1 MTRQVMTWEM
11 CCRDLR
17 RYLEAVLTNSRGG
30 VISVK
35 TSRVAQ
41 DKAARWSYGQCLA
54 SLLRRYKLRTAYVLT
69 RDEAREL
76 LRNLDC
82 TKRSVAR
89 KKDKTGR
96 KPRRRPPLFGEKMV
110 LISIHLP
117 PPMLQILDEYA
128 ARLGTT
134 RSAVIRYAIS
144 EMLQQ
149 IRRFAEKQTI
159 LPTQAAP

>member
-1 MTRQVMTWEM
+1 MTWER
-11 CCRDLR
+11 CCQDLR
-17 RYLEAVLTNSRGG
+17 RYLELALINTRGD
-30 VISVK
+30 VVSVK

-41 DKAARWSYGQCLA
+41 DMAARWSYGQCLA
-54 SLLRRYKLRTAYVLT
+54 SLLRRYKMRTTYVLT
-69 RDEAREL
+69 RDEAEEL

-82 TKRSVAR
+82 TKRPVAR
-89 KKDKTGR
+89 KKDKTDR

-128 ARLGTT
+128 AGLGTT
-134 RSAVIRYAIS
+134 RSAVIRHAIS
-144 EMLQQ
+144 EMLE
-149 IRRFAEKQTI
+149 RMRKFAEKQTI